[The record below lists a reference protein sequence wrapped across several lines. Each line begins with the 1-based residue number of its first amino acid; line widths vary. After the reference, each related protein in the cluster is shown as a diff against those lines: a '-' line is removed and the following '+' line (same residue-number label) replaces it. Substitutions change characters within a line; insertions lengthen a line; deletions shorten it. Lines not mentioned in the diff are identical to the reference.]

1 MHDVR
6 RHGFVS
12 TLYHG
17 LDATRRLVF
26 NLLFLAVVIGIVVL
40 LLRSG
45 KPDVPKKA
53 ALVLAPRGTIV
64 EQLDVKSPT
73 DALRGAAGSNEPQT
87 LLKDLLDAVHAA
99 RDNDRIQVLYLDLR
113 QMGGAGMSKLQ
124 SLGAAIDGFKATGKR
139 VVAAADAYD
148 QYSFYLASHAD
159 EVWLNTQGMVLIE
172 GFGRYKTYYKDLIDR
187 LEIDWNVF
195 RVGEFKSAV
204 EPYLRNGISPEA
216 KEADLAYLSDLWNA
230 WLDDVSA
237 ARGIARVDLAGY
249 VDAYPDRLAA
259 TGGDGAKAALE
270 AKLVDHVAPR
280 DAVRDRLMELVGE
293 DTDTHTFHQIAFTDY
308 LKTLDDR
315 FGETA
320 KGNLVAVVVAKGTIL
335 DGSQPP
341 GKIGGDSTAALIR
354 TARNDDKVKA
364 VVLRVDS
371 GGGSASASEVIR
383 RELELT
389 RAAGKPV
396 VSSMGSV
403 AASGGYWIT
412 MASDEVFAAP
422 TTITGSIGIF
432 GMFPTF
438 QKPLAKYLG
447 IHVDGVG
454 TTPFSGALR
463 PDRALEPQV
472 ARSIQLFI
480 DQGYREFITKAAEAR
495 HTTPEAIDKIARGR
509 VWSGQDALEIGLIDS
524 LGGLDDAIAAAA
536 RLADLGDDY
545 HVRYIQK
552 ERDWKQQLVAD
563 LLDAAVRLE
572 GGDGL
577 PPGGQTPLAHA
588 VRSVKHELETL
599 AQLNDPHGIYAW
611 FPEETP

>member
-6 RHGFVS
+6 RRGFVS
-12 TLYHG
+12 AMYHG
-17 LDATRRLVF
+17 LDATRRFVL
-26 NLLFLAVVIGIVVL
+26 NLLFLAIVAVVVGL

-45 KPDVPKKA
+45 TPDVPKKA
-53 ALVLAPRGTIV
+53 ALVVAPRGTIV
-64 EQLDVKSPT
+64 EQLDVKSPS
-73 DALRGAAGSNEPQT
+73 DAVRDAAGTGEPQT
-87 LLKDLLDAVHAA
+87 LLKDLLDGIRAA
-99 RDNDRIQVLYLDLR
+99 RDDDRIQVLVLDLSR
-113 QMGGAGMSKLQ
+113 MGGAGMSKLQ
-124 SLGAAIDGFKATGKR
+124 TLGKAIDGFRATGKR
-139 VVAAADAYD
+139 VVATSDGYD
-148 QYSFYLASHAD
+148 QYSYALAAHAD
-159 EVWLNTQGMVLIE
+159 EIWLNSQGMILIE

-195 RVGEFKSAV
+195 RVGEYKSAV

-216 KEADLAYLSDLWNA
+216 READLAYLSDLWNA
-230 WLDDVSA
+230 WLEDVSTS
-237 ARGIARVDLAGY
+237 RNVDRAGLESY
-249 VDAYPDRLAA
+249 VDTFPAHLAA
-259 TGGDGAKAALE
+259 AGGDSARAALE
-270 AKLVDHVAPR
+270 AKLVDHTAER
-280 DAVRDRLMELVGE
+280 DAVRDRLIELVGE
-293 DTDTHTFHQIAFTDY
+293 DTDEHTFHQIALDSY
-308 LKTLDDR
+308 LETLDDR
-315 FGETA
+315 YGEDA

-354 TARNDDKVKA
+354 RARNDGQVKA

-371 GGGSASASEVIR
+371 GGGSAFASEVIR

-412 MASDEVFAAP
+412 MASDEVFASP

-447 IHVDGVG
+447 VHVDGVG
-454 TTPFSGALR
+454 TTRFSGALR
-463 PDRALEPQV
+463 PDRALDPEV
-472 ARSIQLFI
+472 ADAIQLLI
-480 DQGYREFITKAAEAR
+480 DQGYREFITKAAAAR

-509 VWSGQDALEIGLIDS
+509 VWSGQDALEIGLVDS

-536 RLADLGDDY
+536 RLAELGDDY

-552 ERDWKQQLVAD
+552 ERSWKQQLVAD
-563 LLDAAVRLE
+563 LLDAAVRLD
-572 GGDGL
+572 GSDGL
-577 PPGGQTPLAHA
+577 PPGGRTPVARM
-588 VRSVKHELETL
+588 VRSLERDLATL
-599 AQLNDPHGIYAW
+599 SELNDPRGVYAW
-611 FPEETP
+611 FPSETP

>member
-6 RHGFVS
+6 RRSFVS

-53 ALVLAPRGTIV
+53 ALVLTPRGTIV
-64 EQLDVKSPT
+64 EQLDAKSPT

-99 RDNDRIQVLYLDLR
+99 RDDDRIQVLYLDLR

-124 SLGAAIDGFKATGKR
+124 SLGAAIDGFKSTGKR

-270 AKLVDHVAPR
+270 ARLVDHAAPR

-308 LKTLDDR
+308 LETLDDR

-509 VWSGQDALEIGLIDS
+509 VWSGQDALEVGLIDS
-524 LGGLDDAIAAAA
+524 LGGLDDAVAAAA

-552 ERDWKQQLVAD
+552 ERDWKQQLVAG

-577 PPGGQTPLAHA
+577 PPGGRTPLAHA
-588 VRSVKHELETL
+588 VRSVEHELETL

-611 FPEETP
+611 FPYEGP

>member
-1 MHDVR
+1 MHDR
-6 RHGFVS
+6 RRRGFVS
-12 TLYHG
+12 TLYDG
-17 LDATRRLVF
+17 LDATRRFLF
-26 NLLFLAVVIGIVVL
+26 NLLFLAVVVGIVVL

-45 KPDVPKKA
+45 KPAVPKKA

-64 EQLDVKSPT
+64 EQLSVKSPT
-73 DALRGAAGSNEPQT
+73 DALRGAAGSSEPQT
-87 LLKDLLDAVHAA
+87 LMKDVVDAIDAA
-99 RDNDRIQVLYLDLR
+99 RDDDRIQVLYLDLR

-124 SLGAAIDGFKATGKR
+124 TLGAAIDGFRATGKR
-139 VVAAADAYD
+139 VVASADGYD
-148 QYSFYLASHAD
+148 QYSYYLASHAD
-159 EVWLNTQGMVLIE
+159 EVWLNNQGMVLIE

-195 RVGEFKSAV
+195 RVGEYKSAV

-230 WLDDVSA
+230 WLDDVSS
-237 ARGIARVDLAGY
+237 ARTIERADLVGY
-249 VDAYPDRLAA
+249 VDGYPDRLETA
-259 TGGDGAKAALE
+259 GGDGAKAALE
-270 AKLVDHVAPR
+270 ATLVDHVAPR
-280 DAVRDRLMELVGE
+280 DAVRDRLIELVGE
-293 DTDTHTFHQIAFTDY
+293 DSDTRTFHQIAFGDY
-308 LKTLDDR
+308 LETRDDR
-315 FGETA
+315 FGENA
-320 KGNLVAVVVAKGTIL
+320 KGDLVAVVVAKGTIL

-354 TARNDDKVKA
+354 KARNDDQVKA

-412 MASDEVFAAP
+412 MASDEVIAAP

-432 GMFPTF
+432 GMFPTY

-454 TTPFSGALR
+454 TTRFSGALR
-463 PDRALEPQV
+463 PDRALDPEV
-472 ARSIQLFI
+472 ARTIQLFI
-480 DQGYREFITKAAEAR
+480 DQGYREFITKAAAAR
-495 HTTPEAIDKIARGR
+495 HTTPEAIDAIARGR
-509 VWSGQDALEIGLIDS
+509 VWSGRDALEIGLVDS

-536 RLADLGDDY
+536 RLANLGDDY

-563 LLDAAVRLE
+563 LLEAAIRID
-572 GGDGL
+572 GTGGL
-577 PPGGQTPLAHA
+577 PPGGRTPLARM
-588 VRSVKHELETL
+588 VRSLEHELETL
-599 AQLNDPHGIYAW
+599 TDLNDPHGIYAW
-611 FPEETP
+611 FPYEGP